1 MVCTWVGKEFTDMR
15 QNEREIT
22 FIRVGD
28 TVRTVGQLKG
38 EPMLNKGPLCIFIP
52 RVQGAGQGL
61 CRSLADW
68 KRQVYWVG
76 VWGGKV
82 REILSPY
89 GVERKTGH
97 TAQQNLE
104 SVNSYNMVGGCRETY
119 DKGLF
124 FFCSCILHSQ
134 VLLFF
139 FLFFFSFLSF
149 CSFILGTPQ

>member
-1 MVCTWVGKEFTDMR
+1 MR
-15 QNEREIT
+15 QNEREIK

-61 CRSLADW
+61 CRSLTDW

-76 VWGGKV
+76 LGVGEV
-82 REILSPY
+82 RQILSPY

-104 SVNSYNMVGGCRETY
+104 SVNSYNMVGGCREKY
-119 DKGLF
+119 YKGLF
-124 FFCSCILHSQ
+124 FSVPAFCIPRSS
-134 VLLFF
+134 FF
-139 FLFFFSFLSF
+139 FSLFFSFLSF
-149 CSFILGTPQ
+149 CSFVLGTPQ